1 MKAEELPR
9 SYVETINNLIDEYI
23 SYRDD
28 GTAYWT
34 GNNEDVES
42 EEQIFREAKEA
53 LVVHIHQWDKRDI
66 KELVDALIDLRD
78 INELLDGELSIDPY
92 DWDDLPSADI
102 PIYVDTSYPIYS
114 MDKSGR
120 CLTSNMEVAQ
130 LYIDGHGGYEI
141 STHQVVGMCPYVTP
155 RKGSFR
161 TPIEWLRARW
171 MQEHHYEEYSDW
183 VFDRFDA
190 PDLSAEEIRECKFVD
205 LYTLEEFV
213 KER

>member
-1 MKAEELPR
+1 MKAEEIPR
-9 SYVETINNLIDEYI
+9 SYIETVNNLIDEYI

-53 LVVHIHQWDKRDI
+53 LVVHIHQWDKKDI
-66 KELVDALIDLRD
+66 TVLKDAIIDLKD
-78 INELLDGELSIDPY
+78 INELLGCMDIVPY

-102 PIYVDTSYPIYS
+102 PDYVDTSYPIYS

-141 STHQVVGMCPYVTP
+141 SDEPVEGMYAFKIISP
-155 RKGSFR
+155 
-161 TPIEWLRARW
+161 ENNW
-171 MQEHHYEEYSDW
+171 
-183 VFDRFDA
+183 
-190 PDLSAEEIRECKFVD
+190 
-205 LYTLEEFV
+205 
-213 KER
+213 